1 MKTKKRFSVLDL
13 MNKDS
18 KAAAPGQQ
26 PKYEQA
32 ELRIDEI
39 IANPVNAEIYTT
51 EDIGRL
57 AESIELSGRVL
68 QNLVVRDAD
77 ADGHYMLISG
87 HRRWLA
93 CQQLVAEGKEQY
105 RTVHVLIEREQDTR
119 IEELLLIESNA
130 AARDLTEAEKAK
142 QAERTTELCRELKAE
157 QKLTGRVRDIVAS
170 MLDMS
175 ASQLARYHAIL
186 SNTQEPELKRRFE
199 DGSMSTAA
207 AYEAQKLDAEKQ
219 AKLAEKT
226 REQKKVTVEDVKQMD
241 EQESNYSQIS
251 DKKQAELI
259 EKLQKGTISTCEQCH
274 LGTFCE
280 NCCRACPN
288 PCDCA
293 QPCQILAIEQTKNA
307 QELQAP
313 SPTPA
318 SGTITDERDLIKQNR
333 KELFDKVFP
342 GVLEKLE
349 RAYEFEQ
356 DLIGISLDEE
366 KEAEAEEHAMR
377 AAVYRTIKELASIA
391 ADEGRIDPYATT
403 AVGEE
408 MRNARRRKEHE

>member
-105 RTVHVLIEREQDTR
+105 RTVNVLIEREQDAR

-293 QPCQILAIEQTKNA
+293 QPCQILA
-307 QELQAP
+307 LQAP